1 MATQHGSRARPGV
14 QKKEQGSPSKTAL
27 PPDQPPRRDSVFFY
41 ANPSGGDSPTISS
54 ADSADLPDTGYDGAS
69 GGVPEGP
76 LSGTDSGR
84 YEADGSPSR
93 DPAQPPA
100 PSSEHDA
107 HLGEGEVPLGSV
119 VYDSGWEDC
128 SGIALRV
135 VFTAG
140 PANGYLRDWVR
151 ELALHPRPPTGGD
164 AGHNE

>member
-1 MATQHGSRARPGV
+1 MATQHGSRAGPGA
-14 QKKEQGSPSKTAL
+14 QKEEQGSPSKTAL

-41 ANPSGGDSPTISS
+41 ANPSGGDSPTIPS
-54 ADSADLPDTGYDGAS
+54 ADSADLPDAGYDGAS
-69 GGVPEGP
+69 GGMPEAP

-84 YEADGSPSR
+84 YEADGDPSP

-100 PSSEHDA
+100 PLAEPDA
-107 HLGEGEVPLGSV
+107 DQGELPPGSV

-140 PANGYLRDWVR
+140 PANQYLRDWVR

-164 AGHNE
+164 AGDN